1 MVRFSLCYTCWR
13 TAAFFE
19 RRLHWTFGIREAG
32 PKAPCCPLHTLVSL
46 SQDSCSN
53 TEKPFWLFI
62 SIFLIWSLRQS
73 SSPEKQNQWETYIEL
88 FQCFGLGD
96 CGNGKS
102 EIHRAAQ
109 ETDTAILEQNFFF
122 VEETSVLFLKP
133 LNWLD
138 EVSPDYQT

>member
-1 MVRFSLCYTCWR
+1 MKEGSIELLAYGRLAQRHPAVPFIHWFLFPRIAVQILKNLSDFSFPSFLFDLY
-13 TAAFFE
+13 
-19 RRLHWTFGIREAG
+19 
-32 PKAPCCPLHTLVSL
+32 VS
-46 SQDSCSN
+46 QG
-53 TEKPFWLFI
+53 
-62 SIFLIWSLRQS
+62 
-73 SSPEKQNQWETYIEL
+73 SPEKQNQWETYIEL

-133 LNWLD
+133 LN
-138 EVSPDYQT
+138 